1 MPEKKV
7 IPAVEPIIP
16 AQSAKA
22 PPDENQEQEQ
32 EQEERKPSRIFLAL
46 SRLMFI
52 FLLGS
57 LAVAVFLSALTLDFL
72 NIYTFR
78 HRVPE
83 TWRKNWPFEQY
94 FDFVQLHQLPE
105 EERYQQLILQEQ
117 ERFNRLIT
125 EGSHDLESRGKT
137 LEDSYRG
144 LIRSQKEEYTR
155 EMEKLRQLREELTLE
170 QKKFADGKADLDKRK
185 ASIDELSNRL
195 ASETLSLE
203 SSLIRFMEQ
212 DNQLDQVRSIAAQME
227 PKALSTIFDEVPDDK
242 LIYEILSGLN
252 PLHSG
257 KVLGLMDPEKAGK
270 ILKVG
275 KQPITLPPPGPS
287 RSYVPPSLQNLI
299 DDTQANLR

>member
-1 MPEKKV
+1 MPEKNDV
-7 IPAVEPIIP
+7 PAVEPIIP
-16 AQSAKA
+16 AQTAKT
-22 PPDENQEQEQ
+22 PTRDNK

-46 SRLMFI
+46 SRLTYW
-52 FLLGS
+52 FLLAS
-57 LAVAVFLSALTLDFL
+57 LGVAIFLSALTLDFL

-78 HRVPE
+78 HRIPE
-83 TWRKNWPFEQY
+83 QWREKWPFEPY

-125 EGSHDLESRGKT
+125 QGSRDLETRAKS

-144 LIRSQKEEYTR
+144 LIRSQREQYSR
-155 EMEKLRQLREELTLE
+155 EMEELRKLREELVLE
-170 QKKFADGKADLDKRK
+170 QKKLADEKADLEKRK
-185 ASIDELSNRL
+185 AAIDELSNRL
-195 ASETLSLE
+195 ASETLNLE

-212 DNQLDQVRSIAAQME
+212 ENRLDQVRVIAAQMD

-252 PLHSG
+252 PQHSG

-270 ILKVG
+270 IMKIG
-275 KQPITLPPPGPS
+275 QLPQNLPAPGPS
-287 RSYVPPSLQNLI
+287 RNYIPPSLQNLI